1 MEKTGRIFHE
11 TFHFIV
17 LVYYITYN
25 LGIPWQKILSIYPAM
40 ETMKSY
46 HNVFICTSLFADS
59 YVIIPVWL
67 DIIWVNLHLLIK
79 YFENI

>member
-1 MEKTGRIFHE
+1 
-11 TFHFIV
+11 
-17 LVYYITYN
+17 
-25 LGIPWQKILSIYPAM
+25 M